1 MGDSSGSK
9 KQLGKIMLQ
18 QKLVTADELNGMLE
32 EQEKRGGRLASTAA
46 REGRITV
53 TEALRALSEQH
64 GVPAIDLRRQV
75 VPLVNLQLIPVEIA
89 REHMVLPVKVQGEQ
103 LLLAMAT
110 PQNETSLEEL
120 RFVTAKAVF
129 PHVALDDLLRSAIEQ
144 AYALLERGDKYYVG
158 DHVTDEELRTLG
170 IARPA
175 PLAAAPGVVTAAAIP
190 VAAPAP
196 PAPPVP
202 PAPLPVSPPSPAV
215 AEPEPARG
223 HALAPPPP
231 PHAPIAPPFFATVT
245 PHDPL
250 LHAPEPEPDVAGVV
264 YGRPPTAD
272 GPALDQAFSERP
284 RAMISSR
291 PAPAMHAKRVL
302 IVEDDDDV
310 RRLIRLTLT
319 HVGINCLEADNGNL
333 ALEMIRTESP
343 DALVLDAVLPGV
355 HGFDI
360 CRRLRGSQRYGAI
373 PIVIV
378 SAIHRGWRL
387 AEDLRAAYGVEH
399 VFEKPIDLQR
409 FARTVRLLLEGEPVL
424 HDDIAVSDGAEAEL
438 TQGMAAFEQGDID
451 SAIRHLALGVSIDPL
466 AFELQYHLGLLHGRR
481 EDLFSAIDALETAVR
496 ISPRHFSALKNLA
509 VVYQRAGFRHKSV
522 ETWDR
527 AMANAPDDET
537 RNSIKEHMMTLL

>member
-46 REGRITV
+46 REGKITV

-75 VPLVNLQLIPVEIA
+75 VPLVNLLLIPVEIA

-103 LLLAMAT
+103 LLLAMAA
-110 PQNETSLEEL
+110 PHNETSIEEL

-144 AYALLERGDKYYVG
+144 AYALLERGEKYYVG
-158 DHVTDEELRTLG
+158 DHVTDEELRALG
-170 IARPA
+170 ITRPA
-175 PLAAAPGVVTAAAIP
+175 PLVDPASLPQP
-190 VAAPAP
+190 QPAP
-196 PAPPVP
+196 PDELQL
-202 PAPLPVSPPSPAV
+202 PAPTAV
-215 AEPEPARG
+215 ASVPEPA
-223 HALAPPPP
+223 
-231 PHAPIAPPFFATVT
+231 TVVPGAM

-250 LHAPEPEPDVAGVV
+250 LHAPEPEPEVAGVV
-264 YGRPPTAD
+264 YGRPPTHG
-272 GPALDQAFSERP
+272 GPELDQAFSERP
-284 RAMISSR
+284 QALSSSR

-302 IVEDDDDV
+302 IVEDDADV

-319 HVGINCLEADNGNL
+319 HVGIQCLEADNGNL
-333 ALEMIRTESP
+333 ALEMIRTETP
-343 DALVLDAVLPGV
+343 DAIVLDAVLPGV

-387 AEDLRAAYGVEH
+387 AEDLRAAYGIEH
-399 VFEKPIDLQR
+399 VFDKPIDLQR
-409 FARTVRLLLEGEPVL
+409 FTRTVRVLLEGDAVPL
-424 HDDIAVSDGAEAEL
+424 DDVAVSEGAEAEL
-438 TQGMAAFEQGDID
+438 THGMAAFEQGDID
-451 SAIRHLALGVSIDPL
+451 AAIHHLALGVSIDPL

-537 RNSIKEHMMTLL
+537 RNSIKEHMVTLL